1 MRRFLPSPPGVF
13 LKSSSI
19 CWFLTIFILF
29 VLLVLCWLSVVL
41 VLFYLHAII
50 YLRMALLEFGGSRC
64 IACPWS
70 NIPIS
75 QFKLF
80 KLKFLDFMCD

>member
-19 CWFLTIFILF
+19 CWFLTIFFLF

-41 VLFYLHAII
+41 VSYLHAII
-50 YLRMALLEFGGSRC
+50 YLRMGSAGVWWVALHCMSLE
-64 IACPWS
+64 
-70 NIPIS
+70 
-75 QFKLF
+75 
-80 KLKFLDFMCD
+80 